1 MTPSPQVEQENQP
14 HSWIVQSIPGA
25 LVVFRFL
32 ISPFLLWDAL
42 DGKTGVWFIVG
53 YVAAF
58 FSDIFD
64 GVIARRLGTSTASL
78 RQADSWADVCLYLCI
93 AGSAWLAHRDVVI
106 AFSVPL
112 LMVVFAQLA
121 WWVVNLVKFGKPA
134 SYHTYSAKFWGITLF
149 IATVALF
156 GFEYAGVTLWLAIVV
171 GIIHTIEEI
180 VMTLVLPIWT
190 HDVLSIFHAMRLRPR
205 LIPTSLSDN

>member
-1 MTPSPQVEQENQP
+1 MTPSPLEPENQS
-14 HSWIVQSIPGA
+14 HRWIVQSIPSA

-32 ISPFLLWDAL
+32 VSPFLLWDAF
-42 DGKTGVWFIVG
+42 DGRTSVWFIVG

-64 GVIARRLGTSTASL
+64 GVIARRLGTSSASL

-93 AGSAWLAHRDVVI
+93 AASTWLAHRDVVI
-106 AFSVPL
+106 DFSVPL
-112 LMVVFAQLA
+112 LMVVFAQLV
-121 WWVVNLVKFGKPA
+121 WWAVNLVKFGKPA

-149 IATVALF
+149 VAVVALF
-156 GFEYAGVTLWLAIVV
+156 GFDYAGVTLWLAIIV
-171 GIIHTIEEI
+171 GIIHTLEEI

-190 HDVLSIFHAMRLRPR
+190 HDVLSIFHALRLLPS
-205 LIPTSLSDN
+205 LKPPSLSEN